1 MKKHLIALA
10 VISTLSLSNATIA
23 SESSDQTISRNGK
36 TEMIGFGSGAAIGAL
51 VGGPVGAFIGG
62 FTGVWIGKSVA
73 DEQELGAQQLQLSQ
87 QQDEI
92 QVLAQRSEQLES
104 LTQQHVRL
112 NSQLEQLKEAQQQKL
127 EELAIGL
134 NVQFKTGS
142 SLIEPHFKQQLDDVV
157 YAMSLSPDLQLN
169 LTGYADRQGDSSYN
183 QALSEQRLAEVRSYL
198 INQGIAES
206 RLNSQAFGDSAPLSA
221 EANLENNFFDRRVT
235 LKLMSERG
243 MLAAQ

>member
-1 MKKHLIALA
+1 MKKHLVALA
-10 VISTLSLSNATIA
+10 IISSLSLSTVSVANEVT
-23 SESSDQTISRNGK
+23 ESSSPRSGK
-36 TEMIGFGSGAAIGAL
+36 SEMVGFGTGAAIGAI

-62 FTGVWIGKSVA
+62 FTGTWIGKSVA
-73 DEQELGAQQLQLSQ
+73 DEQELAAQTQQLHQ

-92 QVLAQRSEQLES
+92 EVLAKRSEQLES
-104 LTQQHVRL
+104 LTQQHARV
-112 NSQLEQLKEAQQQKL
+112 NSQLEQLKMAQQQKL

-157 YAMSLSPDLQLN
+157 YAMSLAPDLKLD

-183 QALSEQRLAEVRSYL
+183 QALSEQRLAEVRAYL
-198 INQGIAES
+198 VNQGIAES
-206 RLNSQAFGDSAPLSA
+206 RLYSQAFGDTAPLQA